1 MKTKEGI
8 NIKTGQGICAGAEG
22 EALNELLRGRIVNL
36 PEKGVGE
43 YQALERLIAAEK
55 KSHFDQSR
63 KQFFS
68 ASSHL
73 ASSPSLPWADRAVRF
88 VEEAWRRFM
97 HGHQLNN
104 IGGMELEGEVISMM
118 SDLLGNENAVGNI
131 TTGGSE
137 SIFCAWLACK
147 SRARSTGKGKLGH
160 NGSIVLPITAHYSHF
175 KACNMFD
182 MEPIV
187 VRPIPGSFTKVAPE
201 DIRRAVR
208 EDTIG
213 ILGTAGD
220 YPYGTIDP
228 IEEIGEIAEEKDLY
242 FHVDACFGGLI
253 LPFLEKGG
261 YNIEIPKWDFRVK
274 GVSSISVD
282 FLKNG
287 MVPAPSSCIL
297 FRNEE
302 LLNFAQTI
310 APPRGCI
317 TGTISTGPIAGT
329 WAMLNLLG
337 LEGYIATSR
346 KMMELHDTLKAGVA
360 QIPGLKV
367 VPDSKVNL
375 LVVYSD
381 EYDLMPVIQELRS
394 KGWVMATAIPPR
406 PISISLVTFPINDG
420 QVEPFLADLKKD
432 MRLAEPIKPEKM
444 KVYGLEYPMLS
455 WSRI

>member
-1 MKTKEGI
+1 MKPKQGI
-8 NIKTGQGICAGAEG
+8 DIKTGQGICAGSDG
-22 EALNELLRGRIVNL
+22 EALNELLRGRIVNF
-36 PEKGVGE
+36 PEKGIDE
-43 YQALERLIAAEK
+43 YEVLERLISADK
-55 KSHFDQSR
+55 KSHNQIR
-63 KQFFS
+63 KSFFG
-68 ASSHL
+68 ASPHL
-73 ASSPSLPWADRAVRF
+73 ASSPSLPWGDRVVRF
-88 VEEAWRRFM
+88 VEEAWVRSM
-97 HGHQLNN
+97 HGSRMHNLS
-104 IGGMELEGEVISMM
+104 GMELEGEVIAMM

-147 SRARSTGKGKLGH
+147 SRARSTGKGQLGH
-160 NGSIVLPITAHYSHF
+160 NGSIVLPITAHFANF

-187 VRPIPGSFTKVAPE
+187 VQPIPGSFTKVDPE
-201 DIRRAVR
+201 DMRRAVR

-213 ILGTAGD
+213 ILGTAGC
-220 YPYGTIDP
+220 YPYGTMDP

-253 LPFLEKGG
+253 LPFLEKDG

-274 GVSSISVD
+274 GVSSISAD
-282 FLKNG
+282 FHKDG
-287 MVPAPSSCIL
+287 MVPPPASCIL

-302 LLNFAQTI
+302 LLNFVKNV
-310 APPRGCI
+310 APPRGCL
-317 TGTISTGPIAGT
+317 TGTISTGPMAAT

-337 LEGYIATSR
+337 LEGYIAISR
-346 KMMELHDTLKAGVA
+346 KMMELHDALQDGVA

-381 EYDLMPVIQELRS
+381 EYDLMPVIQELRK
-394 KGWVMATAIPPR
+394 KGWVIGTANPPS
-406 PISISLVTFPINDG
+406 PISINLVTFPANDG
-420 QVEPFLADLKKD
+420 QVEPFLSELKKD
-432 MRLAEPIKPEKM
+432 MRLAEPIKPGEM
-444 KVYGLEYPMLS
+444 KVYGLEYEMLS